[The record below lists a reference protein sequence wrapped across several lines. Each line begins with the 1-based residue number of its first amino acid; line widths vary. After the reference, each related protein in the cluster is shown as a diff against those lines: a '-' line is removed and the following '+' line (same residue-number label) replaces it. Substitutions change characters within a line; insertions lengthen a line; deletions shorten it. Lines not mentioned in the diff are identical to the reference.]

1 MTFYRDLLYLSKFP
15 LQSSTFPRRMK
26 MEDLLAH
33 GGGGGGEGGGV
44 QERRSEGK
52 LGFLS
57 LD

>member
-1 MTFYRDLLYLSKFP
+1 
-15 LQSSTFPRRMK
+15 

-33 GGGGGGEGGGV
+33 GGGGWGKGGGV
-44 QERRSEGK
+44 QEKRSEGK

>member
-1 MTFYRDLLYLSKFP
+1 
-15 LQSSTFPRRMK
+15 